1 MRTYPRYRAVWP
13 GVVVLVRDAE
23 QERRI
28 DAAEVRVAALFLGAG
43 VACLLLA
50 GWVMLGGGL

>member
-1 MRTYPRYRAVWP
+1 
-13 GVVVLVRDAE
+13 VVLVRDAE

-28 DAAEVRVAALFLGAG
+28 DAAEVRVAALFVGAG

-50 GWVMLGGGL
+50 GWAVLGGGL